1 MQIIPICISM
11 TIFDKLRKSKPQV
24 KHPTEAVPQ
33 VIENAV

>member
-11 TIFDKLRKSKPQV
+11 TIFDKLRESKLQV
-24 KHPTEAVPQ
+24 KHPTEVVSQ